1 MFPYMSSG
9 PNWIMN
15 PFRAEIL
22 YLIHILSQGSAWRRH
37 STNTTN
43 VHFINEKWDPSTM
56 LAVHNQ
62 IFIPWKKKIFFPNIY
77 VLITFKLT
85 I

>member
-37 STNTTN
+37 SNKTTN

-62 IFIPWKKKIFFPNIY
+62 ITKYLFLGKKNFFSQY
-77 VLITFKLT
+77 LCLDHL
-85 I
+85 